1 MQPPEDDAVRQRG
14 GLRKSCG
21 TVASLR
27 VTFVLMDLFVATIDG
42 DEVAGSKKSG
52 PSEPGLSVT

>member
-1 MQPPEDDAVRQRG
+1 
-14 GLRKSCG
+14 
-21 TVASLR
+21 VASLR